1 MQQDNKEKYENKPD
15 RQAAQVNGSKAV
27 KSGIW
32 YTIANVS
39 LRAVAIITTPIYT
52 GMLSTADYGKANT
65 FNSWIDIFNVF
76 ACLCV
81 VYSIGRAKLDFKD
94 KFNEYLSALQGLS
107 SSFGFI
113 LLIFAFIFRERLSLL
128 MGYEVPLVVGLFAY
142 LCVSPSVEYMM
153 QKCRY
158 EYKYREN
165 IIISVITCVGQVAL
179 SIGLMLLFNDN
190 RYIGKILGVTLPT
203 FIMGIVFYISF
214 IKQGRVFYN
223 KEYWIYALKIG
234 LPMIPHGLALILLG
248 QMDRI
253 MIKDL
258 CNDADAG
265 LYTFGY
271 SFASLLMI
279 FTNAVG
285 QAWLPWF
292 NDTLHAGETESIKKI
307 QKKLVWLGCFLSL
320 VFIAAAPEALM
331 ILSFSSSDYWIA
343 KAVVPPIVLG
353 TLAQYFYTNYVNV
366 EIYCK
371 RTTIIAAGSIIAA
384 ISNYILN
391 ALFIPKYGYVA
402 GAYTTFASYFIL
414 MILHFVMVRVYL
426 KMKVYDDAYMFIAL
440 LIMFMVG
447 MLFKQLYY
455 GKIYVAVIRY
465 ALAFAIVG
473 VFAII
478 KRRDIIILIGYVKK
492 HFLHKN

>member
-1 MQQDNKEKYENKPD
+1 MSEN
-15 RQAAQVNGSKAV
+15 NNSGKAV

-39 LRAVAIITTPIYT
+39 IRAVAIITTPIYT
-52 GMLSTADYGKANT
+52 NMLTTADYGKANT
-65 FNSWIDIFNVF
+65 YNSWIDIFNVF

-107 SSFGFI
+107 SSAGLI
-113 LLIFAFIFRERLSLL
+113 LLVVAFFLRERLSAW

-142 LCVSPSVEYMM
+142 LCISPSVEYMM

-158 EYKYREN
+158 EFRYKEN
-165 IIISVITCVGQVAL
+165 IIISIITCVGQVGL
-179 SIGLMLLFNDN
+179 SIGLMLLFNDH
-190 RYIGKILGVTLPT
+190 RYIGKILGVLLPT
-203 FIMGIVFYISF
+203 FLMGLVFYINF
-214 IKQGRVFYN
+214 YRQGKVFYN
-223 KEYWIYALKIG
+223 KEYWLYALKIG

-253 MIKDL
+253 MIKNICSDS
-258 CNDADAG
+258 DAG

-292 NDTLHAGETESIKKI
+292 NETLYEGGREKIKEV

-320 VFIAAAPEALM
+320 VFIVAAPEALM
-331 ILSFSSSDYWIA
+331 ILSFSAKEYWVA

-371 RTTIIAAGSIIAA
+371 RTSVIAIGSCIAAA
-384 ISNYILN
+384 INYVLN
-391 ALFIPKYGYVA
+391 SMFIPRFGYVA
-402 GAYTTFASYFIL
+402 GAYTTLASYFIL
-414 MILHFVMVRVYL
+414 MILHYAVVRLVL
-426 KMKVYDDAYMFIAL
+426 KEKVYDDKYMFIAL
-440 LIMFMVG
+440 AIMFVLG
-447 MLFKQLYY
+447 ILFKQLYY
-455 GKIYVAVIRY
+455 GSIAVTVIRY
-465 ALAFAIVG
+465 AAAFAIVG
-473 VFAII
+473 IFAII
-478 KRRDIIILIGYVKK
+478 KRSDIITLLNYVKK
-492 HFLHKN
+492 HFLHR